1 MEGSELFRHAEQW
14 LTDNPTKNLS
24 DYRKETGYSGPALK
38 LKNRKNEPVRVSYK
52 GKSSEAQTRRA
63 VKEKPK
69 TEGEAA
75 YMRKVKQQARQQ
87 SQSTLHQYATGG
99 KSSIAEHDVRLAS
112 SGTSEYMS
120 VSDPDFKVFKDT
132 VESKLPSGYVA
143 DIDDV
148 TGGVRVIPE
157 KYHNKFQRTSLQPGI
172 TLELGDD
179 IAALN
184 RNLGLLKK
192 IKSVPRYGSIMGIL
206 PDIIEAIDI
215 QTDGAIDKTVTDIG
229 NRLGEGLQK
238 VGGSILNTLKNTV
251 PSGYDIIP
259 PE

>member
-14 LTDNPTKNLS
+14 LTENPTKNLS
-24 DYRKETGYSGPALK
+24 DYKKETGYSGPNLK
-38 LKNRKNEPVRVSYK
+38 LRNRRGEPIRVSYK
-52 GKSSEAQTRRA
+52 GKSAEAQARR
-63 VKEKPK
+63 VLKEKPK
-69 TEGEAA
+69 TTGEAA
-75 YMRKVKQQARQQ
+75 YMSQIKKQARKQ
-87 SQSTLHQYATGG
+87 SQSTLHQYVTGG
-99 KSSIAEHDVRLAS
+99 KPSIAEHDVRLAS
-112 SGTSEYMS
+112 GGSSEYMS
-120 VSDPDFKVFKDT
+120 ISDPEFKVFKDT

-157 KYHNKFQRTSLQPGI
+157 KVHNKFQRTSLQPGI

-179 IAALN
+179 INALN

-206 PDIIEAIDI
+206 PDIIQAIDI
-215 QTDGAIDKTVTDIG
+215 QTDGAIDKAVTDIG

-238 VGGSILNTLKNTV
+238 VGGSILNTLKDTV
-251 PSGYDIIP
+251 PLGYD
-259 PE
+259 PEYQ